1 MFSEARIEQFRWFFR
16 RKYRIIF
23 LTIMSFAALC

>member
-1 MFSEARIEQFRWFFR
+1 MRYRPMLEQLGWFFR

-23 LTIMSFAALC
+23 LTVMSYASLC